1 MNDAMVD
8 SLIYTGIVLLLLS
21 QISEKMTTFLRN
33 YFRVRTD
40 EEKNT
45 LVSPEATPDSDK
57 PALFMIS
64 VIKRILVQLRKKIS
78 DAIVRLIR
86 YMLLL
91 KNDKDINRGRIS
103 QVEKSEQ
110 PRIEFAIS
118 KLSILIGFWVA
129 FAFHANIFDMLR
141 VDYPHETLGWNG
153 QIYSFFKN
161 FGMLFTD
168 KVGEASGYFKALN
181 YWRPLEMFG
190 GFLGTGLLLSFG
202 SKFFH
207 DLLEILYSLKQT
219 KKALADSEL
228 FKNIRTKKE
237 LDERMKLESR
247 DPIDLVIELHAAN
260 LRQSGV
266 VSLEKKYSRDQESY
280 LEIVVQNKESESA
293 LKNYVFTYHAQGGS
307 QILPPEI
314 IRVFIQEP

>member
-1 MNDAMVD
+1 
-8 SLIYTGIVLLLLS
+8 
-21 QISEKMTTFLRN
+21 
-33 YFRVRTD
+33 
-40 EEKNT
+40 
-45 LVSPEATPDSDK
+45 
-57 PALFMIS
+57 
-64 VIKRILVQLRKKIS
+64 
-78 DAIVRLIR
+78 
-86 YMLLL
+86 
-91 KNDKDINRGRIS
+91 
-103 QVEKSEQ
+103 
-110 PRIEFAIS
+110 
-118 KLSILIGFWVA
+118 
-129 FAFHANIFDMLR
+129 
-141 VDYPHETLGWNG
+141 
-153 QIYSFFKN
+153 
-161 FGMLFTD
+161 
-168 KVGEASGYFKALN
+168 
-181 YWRPLEMFG
+181 MFG